1 MFLVKEDNIYNIS
14 FKNLTSIEF
23 ISKCYSKEDFDYY
36 KIKFLEDIEIK
47 VPANNKPI
55 NLIYKLKILEDK
67 YDFIEY
73 NELIDALVK

>member
-1 MFLVKEDNIYNIS
+1 MFLIKEDNIYNIS

-36 KIKFLEDIEIK
+36 KIKFLGDMELK
-47 VPANNKPI
+47 VPANIKSI
-55 NLIYKLKILEDK
+55 NIIYKLKILEDR

-73 NELIDALVK
+73 NELMGVLTK